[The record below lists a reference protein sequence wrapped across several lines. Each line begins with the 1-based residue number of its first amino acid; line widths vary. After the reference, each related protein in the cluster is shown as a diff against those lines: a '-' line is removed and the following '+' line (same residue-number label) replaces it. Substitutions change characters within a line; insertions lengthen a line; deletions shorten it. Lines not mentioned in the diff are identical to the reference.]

1 MSFFLSDVDILC
13 KFEFYF
19 INDLSFWQNLLLENI
34 GSLTLIRNKM
44 IL

>member
-19 INDLSFWQNLLLENI
+19 INDLSF
-34 GSLTLIRNKM
+34 
-44 IL
+44 